1 MIIRGSIVLVVK
13 IDIVSVNLSMHGES
27 HRRHNPRRRWSSLKR
42 PRWGWLFI
50 MISKYALY
58 RFAIW
63 PNYNLREFRMTWK
76 YSRDIL
82 GNYKITDELLIW
94 IYIAIQPTGFFISGI
109 AHRRNNCSCCVY
121 SCRIAIFSYAPFPNR
136 PKAVAALTSNSFSDS
151 SWHLPQRGI
160 SSARI

>member
-13 IDIVSVNLSMHGES
+13 IDIVSVNLSMHSES

-50 MISKYALY
+50 MISKYAIY

-82 GNYKITDELLIW
+82 KTIKSPTNYQFGFLSRLNR
-94 IYIAIQPTGFFISGI
+94 PTFINGI

-136 PKAVAALTSNSFSDS
+136 PKAVGALTSNSFSDS